1 MVHILGKNTAFRG
14 FHEVSQFTHSD
25 DLPRHQS
32 RLLQLTNTTLEQQCS
47 TRGRQSYLQA
57 NRSEKMRCPSWT
69 DRILWKSDLPVKPL
83 RYVSFPLYVMS
94 IPSRYLDP
102 DQGDHKPISAY
113 FNVCLEAIVPE
124 RFQAIHAGVLRE
136 LDKLEN
142 DARPIVSVSSE
153 QLQFDTIS
161 FLEPTTRSLTL
172 ENIGPV
178 FPSVKVTDSRES
190 CILNSMS
197 SHNGVN

>member
-1 MVHILGKNTAFRG
+1 
-14 FHEVSQFTHSD
+14 
-25 DLPRHQS
+25 
-32 RLLQLTNTTLEQQCS
+32 
-47 TRGRQSYLQA
+47 
-57 NRSEKMRCPSWT
+57 
-69 DRILWKSDLPVKPL
+69 
-83 RYVSFPLYVMS
+83 MS
-94 IPSRYLDP
+94 IPSRRIDP
-102 DQGDHKPISAY
+102 DKGDHKPISAY

-124 RFQAIHAGVLRE
+124 RFEAIHAGVLRE

-178 FPSVKVTDSRES
+178 FPSVKLTDSRES
-190 CILNSMS
+190 YILNSMS
-197 SHNGVN
+197 SHNGVH